1 MYLDESKVTIKGK
14 VYERALLRVSYREK
28 GRILKRTIANLS
40 KCSKE
45 EIQAIRFA
53 LKNKMDISGFVHKQK
68 LTKGQSVGAIFVLQ
82 EIAKKLGIKKE
93 LGNNRNGSLA
103 LWQIMA
109 RIIAQGSRLSA
120 VRLASQH
127 AVCDIL
133 NLDSFHEEHLYSNL
147 NWLQERQDKIEKALF
162 QSNSNLFLY
171 DVTSSYFEGDQ
182 NELAAYGYNRDG
194 KKGKKQIV
202 IGLLTD
208 SLGSP
213 VSIQVFPG
221 NTTDSKTFVGQVEK
235 VKERF
240 KVKNITFVGD
250 RGMIKKTEEIEG
262 INYITAIT
270 KPQIEK
276 LLKNDVIQM
285 KLFDKD
291 VCEIEDKNVR
301 YILRKN
307 PYREKEIDLS
317 RKSKIKS
324 IEKLLEKQNKYLK
337 EHPKAKIETAIKKIE
352 SKIKNLKTQSFLKA
366 KNEKRT
372 LFLETDKKA
381 LEDTSKLDGCYVIKT
396 NLSSETSSEI
406 VHHRYKD
413 LALVEQGFRTM
424 KTAHLETRPYYL
436 RKEKR
441 TRAHVFI
448 VMLAYKIIRHLKEA
462 WKELEI
468 TVEEGI
474 SELSSICAMKTSLSE
489 GYQIIPKTTGLTKK
503 LLEKL
508 DINLPNMIS
517 NRKIVV
523 STKKKLVSER

>member
-194 KKGKKQIV
+194 KKGK
-202 IGLLTD
+202 
-208 SLGSP
+208 
-213 VSIQVFPG
+213 F
-221 NTTDSKTFVGQVEK
+221 
-235 VKERF
+235 
-240 KVKNITFVGD
+240 
-250 RGMIKKTEEIEG
+250 
-262 INYITAIT
+262 
-270 KPQIEK
+270 
-276 LLKNDVIQM
+276 
-285 KLFDKD
+285 
-291 VCEIEDKNVR
+291 
-301 YILRKN
+301 
-307 PYREKEIDLS
+307 
-317 RKSKIKS
+317 
-324 IEKLLEKQNKYLK
+324 
-337 EHPKAKIETAIKKIE
+337 
-352 SKIKNLKTQSFLKA
+352 
-366 KNEKRT
+366 
-372 LFLETDKKA
+372 
-381 LEDTSKLDGCYVIKT
+381 
-396 NLSSETSSEI
+396 
-406 VHHRYKD
+406 
-413 LALVEQGFRTM
+413 
-424 KTAHLETRPYYL
+424 
-436 RKEKR
+436 
-441 TRAHVFI
+441 
-448 VMLAYKIIRHLKEA
+448 
-462 WKELEI
+462 
-468 TVEEGI
+468 
-474 SELSSICAMKTSLSE
+474 
-489 GYQIIPKTTGLTKK
+489 
-503 LLEKL
+503 
-508 DINLPNMIS
+508 
-517 NRKIVV
+517 
-523 STKKKLVSER
+523 

>member
-1 MYLDESKVTIKGK
+1 
-14 VYERALLRVSYREK
+14 
-28 GRILKRTIANLS
+28 
-40 KCSKE
+40 
-45 EIQAIRFA
+45 
-53 LKNKMDISGFVHKQK
+53 
-68 LTKGQSVGAIFVLQ
+68 
-82 EIAKKLGIKKE
+82 
-93 LGNNRNGSLA
+93 
-103 LWQIMA
+103 
-109 RIIAQGSRLSA
+109 
-120 VRLASQH
+120 
-127 AVCDIL
+127 
-133 NLDSFHEEHLYSNL
+133 
-147 NWLQERQDKIEKALF
+147 
-162 QSNSNLFLY
+162 
-171 DVTSSYFEGDQ
+171 
-182 NELAAYGYNRDG
+182 
-194 KKGKKQIV
+194 
-202 IGLLTD
+202 
-208 SLGSP
+208 
-213 VSIQVFPG
+213 
-221 NTTDSKTFVGQVEK
+221 
-235 VKERF
+235 
-240 KVKNITFVGD
+240 
-250 RGMIKKTEEIEG
+250 
-262 INYITAIT
+262 
-270 KPQIEK
+270 
-276 LLKNDVIQM
+276 M